1 MPERAAT
8 TIDAY
13 VSIGTNLGDRAAH
26 LIGALRGLAALP
38 GTRLVAC
45 SPIFETAPY
54 GPPPQGPY
62 LNATAQI
69 ATSLAPRAL
78 LDGLL
83 AIERRAGRS
92 RGAANAAR
100 TLDLDLLLHGDRRIE
115 ESGLVV
121 PHPRLAERP
130 FVLEPLAAL
139 APALLHPLL
148 GESIETLAA
157 RVRDPA
163 AAWRWS
169 GDDAAF
175 RKVLASL

>member
-1 MPERAAT
+1 MAAS
-8 TIDAY
+8 DAY

-26 LIGALRGLAALP
+26 LIGALHGVAALP
-38 GTRLVAC
+38 ETRLVAC
-45 SPIFETAPY
+45 SPIFETVPY

-62 LNATAQI
+62 LNATLRVS
-69 ATSLAPRAL
+69 TSLAPRTL

-83 AIERRAGRS
+83 AIERRAGRV
-92 RGAANAAR
+92 RGAPNAAR
-100 TLDLDLLLHGDRRIE
+100 TLDLDLLLYADRVVVE
-115 ESGLVV
+115 PGLVV

-139 APALLHPLL
+139 AGALVHPLL
-148 GESIETLAA
+148 GESIEALAE

-163 AAWRWS
+163 QAWRWC

-175 RKVLASL
+175 RAQLVAG